1 MTITNRSGLPD
12 ALIKAIQN
20 DSYDAGDSDFTATSL
35 LKPARIVALER
46 LHKHEI
52 EEDAEDSLWRLY
64 GQIAHSIIERA
75 NVNDI
80 SEKRF
85 FSTFGKHKISAQIDT
100 LCLHNGSLSDY
111 KFTTAWG
118 FKADSNPKQEW
129 IAQLNIQLELLRRNG
144 YNANTLCI
152 VGLLRDWQISKAK
165 EDQNYPQKPVVTLN
179 IPMWSREQTT
189 AFIEMRIAEHLKA
202 REILPECSI
211 EERWAK
217 PDQWAVIKFGQKRAI
232 NGGVQFNKEL
242 ALEIS
247 EMNSGTYV
255 EYRPGE
261 SVRCKSYCSVSKF
274 CVQYQA
280 SIINEKTKENI

>member
-1 MTITNRSGLPD
+1 MTITNRSGLPE
-12 ALIKAIQN
+12 ALIRAIQN

-75 NVNDI
+75 NINDI
-80 SEKRF
+80 SEKRYF
-85 FSTFGKHKISAQIDT
+85 AIFGPHKVSAQIDT
-100 LCLHNGSLSDY
+100 LNLHNGRLEDF

-118 FKADSNPKQEW
+118 FKSDSQPKAEW
-129 IAQLNIQLELLRRNG
+129 VSQLNIQLELLRRNG
-144 YNANTLCI
+144 LDARSLSI
-152 VGLLRDWQISKAK
+152 IGLLRDWQISKAK
-165 EDQNYPQKPVVTLN
+165 EDQNYPQTPVVTLN
-179 IPMWSREQTT
+179 IQMWSREQTT

-202 REILPECSI
+202 REVLPECSM

-217 PDQWAVIKFGQKRAI
+217 PDQWAVIKFGYKRAV

-242 ALEIS
+242 AQDIAR
-247 EMNSGTYV
+247 NSPDLYV

-274 CVQYQA
+274 CTQYQD
-280 SIINEKTKENI
+280 SSNKE